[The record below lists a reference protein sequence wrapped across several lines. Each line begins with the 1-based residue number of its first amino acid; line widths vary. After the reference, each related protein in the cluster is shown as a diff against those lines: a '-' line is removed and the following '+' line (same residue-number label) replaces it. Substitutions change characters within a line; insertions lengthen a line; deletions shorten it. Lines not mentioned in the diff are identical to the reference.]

1 MTEDEAKTKW
11 CFHFTASHTDP
22 RQPQSEY
29 AIERGEPGPF
39 VHHCIGSACMA
50 WRTNPGS
57 GRWVSPH
64 GEAALEAARTP
75 EEADAVYVRGGFCGL
90 AGAPQ

>member
-22 RQPQSEY
+22 RAMQSAYGVEH
-29 AIERGEPGPF
+29 GLPGPF

-50 WRTNPGS
+50 WRW
-57 GRWVSPH
+57 RLD
-64 GEAALEAARTP
+64 EYEAARDAFVDSLNIGGINSR
-75 EEADAVYVRGGFCGL
+75 EEPRLRGHCGL
-90 AGAPQ
+90 AGAPR